1 VRVVLLRNSKSG
13 KGHAPA
19 LSARAAASLRQAGHE
34 PDEIEIGAPDLP
46 SRLEGAG
53 AVVIVGG
60 DGTVHHGLRLL
71 TSIDVPIWLV
81 PTGTE
86 NLLARELGMRVSPE
100 RVGEMVSTGVRRRID
115 VARASAGGS
124 GGCGGAGGVERLF
137 VIMLSVGP
145 DASVIHRLDAMRTG
159 PISHASYLRPVL
171 HEWRSPALPR
181 LTVDVDARR
190 LVTDQRGLLIV
201 ANSRQYALRADPAA
215 EADVAD
221 GRLDIVFFPCRSAF
235 GAAGWLVRSRLHR
248 ALRHR
253 RAVRARGVDVRIA
266 LGLGEP
272 AGGALPVQMDGE
284 AISMGPGPISVSV
297 LPGALSTLAGGRA
310 G

>member
-1 VRVVLLRNSKSG
+1 MRVVVLRNSKSG
-13 KGHAPA
+13 KGRAPA
-19 LSARAAASLRQAGHE
+19 LAARAAASLRQAGHE
-34 PDEIEIGAPDLP
+34 PDEIEIGALDLP
-46 SRLEGAG
+46 SRLVGAG

-71 TSIDVPIWLV
+71 TSIDAPIWLV

-86 NLLARELGMRVSPE
+86 NLLARELGMRVPAE
-100 RVGEMVSTGVRRRID
+100 RVGGAVSAGVRRRID
-115 VARASAGGS
+115 VAKATAGGS
-124 GGCGGAGGVERLF
+124 ERLF

-171 HEWRSPALPR
+171 HEMRAPALPR

-190 LVTDQRGLLIV
+190 LVSDQRGLLIV

-215 EADVAD
+215 EADIAD
-221 GRLDIVFFPCRSAF
+221 GRLDVVFFPCRSAL
-235 GAAGWLVRSRLHR
+235 GAAGWLVRSRLR
-248 ALRHR
+248 QALRHR
-253 RAVRARGVDVRIA
+253 RAVRARGADVRIA

-272 AGGALPVQMDGE
+272 PGSSLPVQMDGE
-284 AISMGPGPISVSV
+284 AISMGSGPISVSV
-297 LPGALSTLAGGRA
+297 LPGALSMLGG
-310 G
+310 GGPG

>member
-1 VRVVLLRNSKSG
+1 VRVVVLRNSKSG
-13 KGHAPA
+13 KGRAPA
-19 LSARAAASLRQAGHE
+19 LAARAAASLRQAGHE
-34 PDEIEIGAPDLP
+34 PDEIEIGALDLP
-46 SRLEGAG
+46 SRLVGAG

-71 TSIDVPIWLV
+71 TSIDAPIWLV

-86 NLLARELGMRVSPE
+86 NLLARELGMRVPVE
-100 RVGEMVSTGVRRRID
+100 RVGGAVNAGVRRRID
-115 VARASAGGS
+115 VAKATAGGS
-124 GGCGGAGGVERLF
+124 ERLF

-171 HEWRSPALPR
+171 HEMRAPALPR

-215 EADVAD
+215 EADIAD
-221 GRLDIVFFPCRSAF
+221 GRLDVVFLPCRSAL
-235 GAAGWLVRSRLHR
+235 GAAGWLLRSRLRR

-253 RAVRARGVDVRIA
+253 RAVRARGADVRIA

-272 AGGALPVQMDGE
+272 AGVPLPLQMDGE
-284 AISMGPGPISVSV
+284 AISMGPGPLSVTV
-297 LPGALSTLAGGRA
+297 MPGALSMLGG
-310 G
+310 GGPG

>member
-1 VRVVLLRNSKSG
+1 MRVVLLRNSKSG
-13 KGHAPA
+13 KGRAPA

-71 TSIDVPIWLV
+71 TSIDAPIWLV

-86 NLLARELGMRVSPE
+86 NLLARELGMRISPE
-100 RVGEMVSTGVRRRID
+100 RVGDAVSAGSRRRID
-115 VARASAGGS
+115 VAKTSA
-124 GGCGGAGGVERLF
+124 GGAGGVERLF
-137 VIMLSVGP
+137 VIMLSIGP

-171 HEWRSPALPR
+171 HEMRAPALPR

-215 EADVAD
+215 EADIAD
-221 GRLDIVFFPCRSAF
+221 GRLDVVFFPCRSAL
-235 GAAGWLVRSRLHR
+235 GAAGWLLRSRLRR

-253 RAVRARGVDVRIA
+253 RAVRARGADVRIA

-272 AGGALPVQMDGE
+272 PDTSLPVQMDGE
-284 AISMGPGPISVSV
+284 AVSMGPGPIAISVA
-297 LPGALSTLAGGRA
+297 PGALTVFHAVKGR
-310 G
+310 

>member
-1 VRVVLLRNSKSG
+1 MRVVLLRNSKSG

-19 LSARAAASLRQAGHE
+19 LSARAAASLRRAGHE

-71 TSIDVPIWLV
+71 TSIDAPIWLV

-100 RVGEMVSTGVRRRID
+100 RVGDAVSTGVRRRID
-115 VARASAGGS
+115 VAKAVAGD
-124 GGCGGAGGVERLF
+124 AERLF
-137 VIMLSVGP
+137 VIMLSIGP

-159 PISHASYLRPVL
+159 PISHASYVRPVL
-171 HEWRSPALPR
+171 QELRRPALPR

-215 EADVAD
+215 EADIAD
-221 GRLDIVFFPCRSAF
+221 GRLDIVFLPCRSAL
-235 GAAGWLVRSRLHR
+235 GAAGWLLRSRLRR

-253 RAVRARGVDVRIA
+253 RAVHARGADVRIA

-272 AGGALPVQMDGE
+272 AGVPLPLQMDGE
-284 AISMGPGPISVSV
+284 AISMGSGPISVSV
-297 LPGALSTLAGGRA
+297 APGALSVFDTARA
-310 G
+310 R

>member
-1 VRVVLLRNSKSG
+1 MRVVLLRNSRSG

-71 TSIDVPIWLV
+71 TSIDAPIWLV

-86 NLLARELGMRVSPE
+86 NLLARELGMRIAPEKVGDAVSA
-100 RVGEMVSTGVRRRID
+100 GVRRRID
-115 VARASAGGS
+115 VANASAGGT
-124 GGCGGAGGVERLF
+124 GGVERLF
-137 VIMLSVGP
+137 VIMLSIGP

-171 HEWRSPALPR
+171 HEMRAPALPR

-215 EADVAD
+215 EADIAD
-221 GRLDIVFFPCRSAF
+221 GRLDVVFFPCRSAL
-235 GAAGWLVRSRLHR
+235 GAAGWLVRSRLRR

-253 RAVRARGVDVRIA
+253 RAVRARGADVRIA
-266 LGLGEP
+266 LGLGEA
-272 AGGALPVQMDGE
+272 AGVPLPLQMDGE
-284 AISMGPGPISVSV
+284 AVSMGPGPISVSV
-297 LPGALSTLAGGRA
+297 APGALSVFDTARA
-310 G
+310 R

>member
-1 VRVVLLRNSKSG
+1 MRVVLLRNSKSG

-19 LSARAAASLRQAGHE
+19 LSARAAASLRRAGHE

-71 TSIDVPIWLV
+71 TSIDAPIWLV

-100 RVGEMVSTGVRRRID
+100 RVGDAVSTGVRRRID
-115 VARASAGGS
+115 VAKTTA
-124 GGCGGAGGVERLF
+124 GGAGGAERLF
-137 VIMLSVGP
+137 VIMLSIGP

-159 PISHASYLRPVL
+159 PISHASYVRPVL
-171 HEWRSPALPR
+171 QELRRPALPR

-215 EADVAD
+215 EADIAD
-221 GRLDIVFFPCRSAF
+221 GRLDIVFFPCRSAL
-235 GAAGWLVRSRLHR
+235 GAAGWLVRSRLRR

-253 RAVRARGVDVRIA
+253 RVVHARGADVRIA
-266 LGLGEP
+266 LGLGEL
-272 AGGALPVQMDGE
+272 AGASLPVQMDGE
-284 AISMGPGPISVSV
+284 AISMGSGPISVSV
-297 LPGALSTLAGGRA
+297 APGALSVFDTARA
-310 G
+310 R